1 MIPVSLQKNLLQGE
15 LADLALYQTLRRRA
29 TGDFAE
35 TLDAFIQTEIG
46 HVAFWRDRFKLNLDA
61 PSFGGRLRNLALAA
75 AIRLFGQGVGYVL
88 LEAVEAHGVKKY
100 LDLWNRVQDPELREG
115 LRSVLTDELLH
126 EDEAATGGER
136 TVSADTV
143 RNVFLGFNDGSVEI
157 LGAVSGL
164 VAALS
169 RPELV
174 AVSATTVSVAGAL
187 SMAAGAF
194 MSTHA
199 EREIRAQDKK
209 KSAFLD
215 RTYAEE
221 TTASPWKAAAIVGG
235 GYLVGAAVPVA
246 PFLFG
251 ATTARWSIVLSGT
264 LILAVSALL
273 AFLSGMDLKR
283 RVALNAAIITVA
295 VLVSYAIGSWL
306 DASV

>member
-1 MIPVSLQKNLLQGE
+1 MIPLSLQKNLLQGE
-15 LADLALYQTLRRRA
+15 LADLALYRALRRRA
-29 TGDFAE
+29 KGEFAK
-35 TLDAFIQTEIG
+35 TLDAFIETEVN
-46 HVAFWRDRFKLNLDA
+46 HVAFWRARFNLSLA
-61 PSFGGRLRNLALAA
+61 HPSVAGRVRNVGIALAV
-75 AIRLFGQGVGYVL
+75 RLFGPGTGYVL

-100 LDLWNRVQDPELREG
+100 LELWNRVQDPELREG

-136 TVSADTV
+136 TVSPDTV

-174 AVSATTVSVAGAL
+174 AVSAMTVSVAGAL

-199 EREIRAQDKK
+199 EREIREQDKQK
-209 KSAFLD
+209 ATFLE
-215 RTYAEE
+215 RSHAQEK
-221 TTASPWKAAAIVGG
+221 TASPWKAATIVGI

-251 ATTARWSIVLSGT
+251 ATTARWSILLSGT
-264 LILAVSALL
+264 LILVVSALL

-283 RVALNAAIITVA
+283 RVLMNAGIITVA
-295 VLVSYAIGSWL
+295 VGISYLIGSWL
-306 DASV
+306 EASV